1 MTSRRKVHK
10 LKCGTCAA
18 VLHFSF
24 PSRAQPVD
32 CEPDLVASFSRDE
45 KAKSVPRLHRLMG
58 DSLARDLL
66 LRRGFGELQGCFL
79 SFPDLRLLRSEY
91 KAAVLRGKWAII
103 ITTTI
108 TMKVLVHMMIPS
120 WPAVAAHAFW

>member
-1 MTSRRKVHK
+1 MTAS
-10 LKCGTCAA
+10 C
-18 VLHFSF
+18 LHRNGPGLGS
-24 PSRAQPVD
+24 SRAASCVGSQGQ
-32 CEPDLVASFSRDE
+32 EPNQEAYS
-45 KAKSVPRLHRLMG
+45 
-58 DSLARDLL
+58 
-66 LRRGFGELQGCFL
+66 LQGCFV
-79 SFPDLRLLRSEY
+79 SFPDPRLFRSEY

>member
-24 PSRAQPVD
+24 PTRAQPVD

-66 LRRGFGELQGCFL
+66 
-79 SFPDLRLLRSEY
+79 Y
-91 KAAVLRGKWAII
+91 
-103 ITTTI
+103 
-108 TMKVLVHMMIPS
+108 
-120 WPAVAAHAFW
+120 